1 MGAVAAAGAAVLAR
15 QRFGSALNLNIH
27 FHMLFLDGVY
37 VIDETGQKL
46 FSLHAGIDIAP
57 GQRARLERLCRYV
70 SRPPV
75 ATERLAMTSSGLVAT
90 VRPVTRIG
98 RCRRGALHVLSAI
111 GPNPVGVPINLFKA
125 NRWVTGDQLL

>member
-1 MGAVAAAGAAVLAR
+1 
-15 QRFGSALNLNIH
+15 
-27 FHMLFLDGVY
+27 MLFLDGVY

-46 FSLHAGIDIAP
+46 FTLQTVPARLQGLGGNANGVATSGGFSLHAGIDIAP

>member
-1 MGAVAAAGAAVLAR
+1 MVLAR
-15 QRFGSALNLNIH
+15 QRFGSTLNLNIH

-57 GQRARLERLCRYV
+57 HQRPKLERLCRYV

-75 ATERLAMTSSGLVAT
+75 ATERMALSSTGHVRYQLKTSYSTAT
-90 VRPVTRIG
+90 APRT
-98 RCRRGALHVLSAI
+98 S
-111 GPNPVGVPINLFKA
+111 
-125 NRWVTGDQLL
+125 